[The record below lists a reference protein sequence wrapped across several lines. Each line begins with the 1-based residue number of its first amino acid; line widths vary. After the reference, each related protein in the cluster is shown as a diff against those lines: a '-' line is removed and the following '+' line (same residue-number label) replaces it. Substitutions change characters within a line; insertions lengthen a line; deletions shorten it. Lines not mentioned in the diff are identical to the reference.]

1 MPANKFLSSILPPML
16 VFFDSMP
23 TIKCVSEPN
32 DLRNATFCHRVTK
45 TNITESTSQWLADII
60 QFPSPPSISF
70 FFVVQIFV
78 FQTVYDCHLRIS
90 TGEKIKNYRGPTGF
104 HPVTRRLGRP
114 ASRPRPARQCRVF
127 FVFRTIKF
135 RRVTAL
141 PVAFSPA
148 LVIMRWNNSIWYFVI
163 RPVRPTV
170 TIEVNRPKR
179 RPFRVIYRLVV
190 GIGAPGRRNGR
201 NILNPAGHYSL
212 S

>member
-1 MPANKFLSSILPPML
+1 MHANKFLSSILPPML

-114 ASRPRPARQCRVF
+114 ASRPPMSRFLCFSYDKISSGHCFTRGVFPRACYYALEQFDLIFCNSAGAANGDDRSKSTETPAF
-127 FVFRTIKF
+127 PGNLSFS
-135 RRVTAL
+135 RRYRCAG
-141 PVAFSPA
+141 P
-148 LVIMRWNNSIWYFVI
+148 
-163 RPVRPTV
+163 
-170 TIEVNRPKR
+170 PKR
-179 RPFRVIYRLVV
+179 
-190 GIGAPGRRNGR
+190 
-201 NILNPAGHYSL
+201 
-212 S
+212 